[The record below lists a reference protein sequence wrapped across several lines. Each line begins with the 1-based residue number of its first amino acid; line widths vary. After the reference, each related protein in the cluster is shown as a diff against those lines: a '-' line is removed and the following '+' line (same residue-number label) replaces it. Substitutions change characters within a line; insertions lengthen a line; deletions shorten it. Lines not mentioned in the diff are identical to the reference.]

1 MHGIHRAPVSTH
13 ATNGKSNAGNGRA
26 SPIGGG
32 LSLTKLKDGADRL
45 NQLGHEA
52 TARVQELEDLLA
64 KCGLNLPIRVAVG
77 GSQKRY
83 VEYRPV
89 AGAKY
94 RIVVTKRRRGGPE
107 QPSRLWVEC
116 SREEQFECVVALP
129 TLVTR
134 IASALDQRIASTEA
148 SLASLESILER
159 LADSD
164 GG

>member
-1 MHGIHRAPVSTH
+1 MHGFHRPPRSTP
-13 ATNGKSNAGNGRA
+13 AKYDKSISGNGRVSTVGA
-26 SPIGGG
+26 G
-32 LSLTKLKDGADRL
+32 LSLSKLKNGADRL
-45 NQLGHEA
+45 NELSSAA
-52 TARVQELEDLLA
+52 TARVQELEELLA
-64 KCGLNLPIRVAVG
+64 SCGLNLPIRVIVG

-83 VEYRPV
+83 LEYRPV

-94 RIVVTKRRRGGPE
+94 RIVVTKPRRGGPD
-107 QPSRLWVEC
+107 QPGKLWVEC

-159 LADSD
+159 LADSENE
-164 GG
+164 